1 MRLTQPGIGSSPR
14 SGLRRSTALLI
25 PTLKAIGGHQE
36 GRLASSWRM
45 SSPPPKNGQLG
56 VRRDGRMHIRFSAGH
71 EYLTGFP
78 VSATCRGCGTLNRVA
93 S

>member
-1 MRLTQPGIGSSPR
+1 MPLSLSHSTVVT
-14 SGLRRSTALLI
+14 RSTLGAGTR
-25 PTLKAIGGHQE
+25 PYNP
-36 GRLASSWRM
+36 SNPNWRCTRCN
-45 SSPPPKNGQLG
+45 KLLG